1 MRARITMDGLEQV
14 VANYKNLAD
23 KAGRQLAAAAIRSGL
38 KEIAREIK
46 KRIDPRIKHVKTT
59 VGYRFKTTTRRG
71 ITAAKVGFNVG
82 NSKARQAQRAA
93 RSGRNQGGIGITG
106 QNVYWFIAGTKERF
120 RRQAGVPKRLKRS
133 DPAKPTGQMPAQ
145 QPGLAADAYRA
156 SAGAVRTKMQRAA
169 QSRLKSI
176 VRRLE
181 RGK

>member
-1 MRARITMDGLEQV
+1 MRARITMDGLEDLV
-14 VANYKNLAD
+14 KSYRTLTD
-23 KAGRQLAAAAIRSGL
+23 KAGQQLAAAAITSGL

-46 KRIDPRIKHVKTT
+46 KRVDPRIRHVRTT
-59 VGYRFKTTTRRG
+59 IGYRFKTSKRRG

-82 NSKARQAQRAA
+82 DKNARKKQQGI
-93 RSGRNQGGIGITG
+93 RSGKNKGGIGITG

-120 RRQAGVPKRLKRS
+120 RRQAGVPRRLKQNDSNR
-133 DPAKPTGQMPAQ
+133 PTGSMPAQ

-156 SAGAVRTKMQRAA
+156 SAGAVRNKMQRAA

-181 RGK
+181 RAK